1 MTKVALH
8 KDVFSRNSWGMYGRS
23 GVLAA
28 CSGYEQCLLTLPR
41 PVYPTM
47 LLNLH
52 TTVKLIAATLIDL
65 RESHTEC
72 SWLGL
77 GQGSVGNPF
86 PCSPSPTMVFCCL
99 LLSSFF
105 LSADLCSSPRCFR
118 STALLTVASLAQRD
132 HWAGP
137 GFSVSVLWLQKDI
150 LYISRQRALWLLGY
164 LSQELQYS
172 VAYYPIPEN
181 SSLRDFVQF
190 LLVSGREVN
199 LVPVNPA

>member
-1 MTKVALH
+1 MLRVRAVSSH
-8 KDVFSRNSWGMYGRS
+8 APQASVSNYAIESPYHRQAYSSHSD
-23 GVLAA
+23 
-28 CSGYEQCLLTLPR
+28 R
-41 PVYPTM
+41 P
-47 LLNLH
+47 
-52 TTVKLIAATLIDL
+52 LI
-65 RESHTEC
+65 ESHTEC
-72 SWLGL
+72 SRLGL

-132 HWAGP
+132 HWAGR

-150 LYISRQRALWLLGY
+150 LYISRQRVLWLLGY

-172 VAYYPIPEN
+172 VAYYPVPEN